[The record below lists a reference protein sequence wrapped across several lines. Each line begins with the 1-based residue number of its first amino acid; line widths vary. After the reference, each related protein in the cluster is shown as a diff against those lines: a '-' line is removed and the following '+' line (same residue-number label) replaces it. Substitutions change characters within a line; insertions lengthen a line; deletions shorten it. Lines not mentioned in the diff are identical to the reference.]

1 MVLGVASPTTAL
13 GWLTVG
19 RGISCC
25 SFCVYGNWLY
35 SLISCGCS
43 QLNLLWFYLL
53 LKVTRERLVLSKI
66 GALLPVSN
74 VPRLLLGVL
83 GMLSRGVVGQA
94 GMQHSF
100 MLIHPKVFSIF
111 LFLPLPNDERAFYS
125 ESFCWHLVVSYF
137 KIQCCGQRIY
147 FCGLNSS
154 TFLETH
160 CVLLNT
166 MFLAAVKWFFFLV
179 NLDSVRLLMETTQN
193 RNEKWVFT
201 RIWFWS
207 YSLEPYP
214 TQQSLDRIA
223 RNQISVVVTDQVL
236 WTWI

>member
-166 MFLAAVKWFFFLV
+166 MFLAAVKWFFFFGKSWFSQTSHGNNSEQKWEMGV
-179 NLDSVRLLMETTQN
+179 HQNLILILQPRTLSHPTKSWQDS
-193 RNEKWVFT
+193 
-201 RIWFWS
+201 
-207 YSLEPYP
+207 
-214 TQQSLDRIA
+214 
-223 RNQISVVVTDQVL
+223 
-236 WTWI
+236 